1 MDETPDSNKTIR
13 LASQR
18 VNLCLNSGNNPPNFF
33 TPGQIIP
40 LEGCMRGHGTYF
52 DKNATTLKASVSGV
66 LERVNQLILV
76 KPLKS
81 RYNGE
86 VGDVVVGRI
95 MEVQKKRWKVDTNS
109 RLDAILQLSSVNL
122 PGGELRL
129 RSVEDERMMRKYL
142 SEGDLI
148 SAEVQSIFS
157 DGSLALH
164 TRSLKYGKLSQGILV
179 KVCPALVKRCKT
191 HFQKLPFGVSLIL
204 SNNGYIWIYPTSDL
218 NEEEGGGFLQNLD
231 KRITTADRG
240 VITRTRNCILAL
252 AASKMLLFDSSII
265 YAYEQSMKYEVHEL
279 LLPEAMLDIAI
290 LTQEILSRQTDD

>member
-1 MDETPDSNKTIR
+1 MESMDNISDSDRTIR

-18 VNLCLNSGNNPPNFF
+18 VNLCLNTGNNPPHFY
-33 TPGQIIP
+33 TPGQDIP

-164 TRSLKYGKLSQGILV
+164 TRSLKYGKVVVL
-179 KVCPALVKRCKT
+179 K
-191 HFQKLPFGVSLIL
+191 
-204 SNNGYIWIYPTSDL
+204 
-218 NEEEGGGFLQNLD
+218 FL
-231 KRITTADRG
+231 
-240 VITRTRNCILAL
+240 C
-252 AASKMLLFDSSII
+252 SF
-265 YAYEQSMKYEVHEL
+265 
-279 LLPEAMLDIAI
+279 
-290 LTQEILSRQTDD
+290 